1 MSVKLE
7 SNNVILFP
15 KKNFSKELKYSVEEI
30 DRNLEMVKHYHIQET
45 IASIAP
51 MIFNQ
56 LDIAGFS
63 MVSDEE
69 AEDDPFLDIIDGAFV
84 IESLRS
90 LMCKYY
96 GLYHP
101 FQRITDNVFV
111 PDEEDPE
118 ALKIVDELIVNLK
131 RSEDTEE

>member
-15 KKNFSKELKYSVEEI
+15 KKSSKELKYSIEEI

-56 LDIAGFS
+56 LDIAGFT

-101 FQRITDNVFV
+101 FQRITENVFI
-111 PDEEDPE
+111 PDDEDPE
-118 ALKIVDELIVNLK
+118 ALKIVDELVVNLK
-131 RSEDTEE
+131 RSDDTEE

>member
-1 MSVKLE
+1 MNVKLE
-7 SNNVILFP
+7 SNNVINFP
-15 KKNFSKELKYSVEEI
+15 KKNFSRELKYSMEEI

-56 LDIAGFS
+56 LDIAGFT

-69 AEDDPFLDIIDGAFV
+69 EDDPFLDIADGAFV

-101 FQRITDNVFV
+101 FQRITENVFT
-111 PDEEDPE
+111 PDDEDPE
-118 ALKIVDELIVNLK
+118 ALKIVDELVVNLK
-131 RSEDTEE
+131 RNEDTEE